1 MWRVKTWLA
10 GVQDG
15 TKETGRGLDEQVEVH
30 LFLYRCRLKL
40 TEGRRE
46 EAKGVAH

>member
-1 MWRVKTWLA
+1 MQRVKTWVA

-15 TKETGRGLDEQVEVH
+15 TKEKGKGLDEQVEAH
-30 LFLYRCRLKL
+30 LFLYRYILKL

-46 EAKGVAH
+46 KA